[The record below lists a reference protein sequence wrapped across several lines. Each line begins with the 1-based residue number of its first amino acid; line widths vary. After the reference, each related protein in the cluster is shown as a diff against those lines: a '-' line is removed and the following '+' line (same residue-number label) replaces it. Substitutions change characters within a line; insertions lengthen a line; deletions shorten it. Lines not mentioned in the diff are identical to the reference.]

1 MAGITI
7 ECYIPN
13 QGKRIIVEDKTKP
26 LSHAEEKQV
35 RYMLTYENSVSKC
48 QQMRTVTYVHMK
60 KLRGFSVEI
69 HKNLSKLLLFFSGSI
84 AVKNYENNSPNVLC
98 TFLNWL
104 LSGDRE

>member
-1 MAGITI
+1 M
-7 ECYIPN
+7 
-13 QGKRIIVEDKTKP
+13 EDKTKL
-26 LSHAEEKQV
+26 LSHAEKKEV
-35 RYMLTYENSVSKC
+35 RDMLTYENSVSKC
-48 QQMRTVTYVHMK
+48 QQMRTVRYVYMK
-60 KLRGFSVEI
+60 KLQGFSVEV